1 MQLVKINFTGED
13 GENEETK
20 EEGNKISYKEKSLTS
35 E

>member
-13 GENEETK
+13 GDNEEFK
-20 EEGNKISYKEKSLTS
+20 EEGKKISSKEKSTPS